1 MTLGI
6 VLFLGAVTNILL
18 KGINAVNIILLLL
31 SLIPAGY
38 KLISNSRKKTTA
50 ANSPNTG
57 RQDASFGARKPVS
70 KSFIKIA
77 VYVLVVIAFGI
88 TCKFNST
95 GIDYTRTKVI
105 NDSIKKINNGD
116 YKDAERS
123 LKKLYETDRS
133 PLIASNLASV
143 YLRLRDAQNAGAML
157 DAAQPALFANEKQWF
172 NYGIYFLQ
180 QKEYANAITH
190 FEKAIELNPGLV
202 MAHLYAGT
210 SALYL
215 RDLKRAQY
223 HLEEAALLN
232 PVKPDIQY
240 YLGRVYTEMMD
251 YKRAEECFKKA
262 QASKDLPKEISD
274 LLKQRLI
281 ELQPYL
287 GGEGNVQK

>member
-1 MTLGI
+1 MALSI
-6 VLFLGAVTNILL
+6 VLFLGAATNILL
-18 KGINAVNIILLLL
+18 KGINAGNVILLLL

-38 KLISNSRKKTTA
+38 EIILNSRKRTTTA
-50 ANSPNTG
+50 N
-57 RQDASFGARKPVS
+57 ASNNMQEQASSAVRKPAS
-70 KSFIKIA
+70 TSFIKAA
-77 VYVLVVIAFGI
+77 VFILAVIAFGI
-88 TCKFNST
+88 TSRFTINNADYNRSKIINSS
-95 GIDYTRTKVI
+95 I
-105 NDSIKKINNGD
+105 NQINNGD

-123 LKKLYETDRS
+123 LKKLYETDKS

-143 YLRLRDAQNAGAML
+143 YLRLRDAQNARVML
-157 DAAQPALFANEKQWF
+157 DAANAALFADEKQWF
-172 NYGIYFLQ
+172 NYGTYFLQ
-180 QKEYANAITH
+180 QKDYTSALSS

-210 SALYL
+210 SALIL

-232 PVKPDIQY
+232 PVRPDIQY

-262 QASKDLPKEISD
+262 QTNDDLPKEISD
-274 LLKQRLI
+274 MLKQRLI

-287 GGEGNVQK
+287 GGENNEQK